1 MQDKEYL
8 KYLKSFTE
16 TSLDKNRNFPEISP
30 YVNDYDFVEGTLS
43 GYDQKWVARI
53 GKMHLYRELIT
64 ELKNNPNCAYDI
76 CYDRSDLEG
85 VVPAE
90 FSAVLKRPNY
100 WCEVDFDVFGSRVLN
115 CFGIPTVFNRR
126 FEAMDENVG
135 FVRNYVASV
144 SFIKPDEEFFDIYDV
159 NSKHDKKFELK
170 DASKYGLEETLDR
183 IGKIVERF
191 LKANHV
197 NYTKEDID
205 AYKRYMAMS
214 IAVRVGFLADG
225 DFKNGNTGIIL
236 NFARNCFRPTPNFDF
251 GELFDEDTLKDE
263 KRIGLLRDYARL
275 YPEDFLSFSRK
286 VESFVSRKNGRAS
299 ECEKLANMHI
309 REDNIKKLA
318 LNSILKNAGLIKQIE
333 FELVGAKQSGE

>member
-16 TSLDKNRNFPEISP
+16 TSLVANRNFPKISP
-30 YVNDYDFVEGTLS
+30 YVKDYDFVESGLT

-53 GKMHLYRELIT
+53 GRMHLYRELIT
-64 ELKNNPNCAYDI
+64 EIKNNPNCAYDI

-85 VVPAE
+85 VAPAE

-115 CFGIPTVFNRR
+115 YFGIPTVFNRR
-126 FEAMDENVG
+126 FEALDKDVG

-144 SFIKPDEEFFDIYDV
+144 SFIKQNEEFFDLYDV

-170 DASKYGLEETLDR
+170 NASKYGLEETLNR
-183 IGKIVERF
+183 IGIIVERF
-191 LKANHV
+191 LRANHV
-197 NYTKEDID
+197 KYSSVDIEN
-205 AYKRYMAMS
+205 YKRYMAMS
-214 IAVRVGFLADG
+214 IAVRVGVLADG
-225 DFKNGNTGIIL
+225 DFKNGNAGIIL
-236 NFARNCFRPTPNFDF
+236 NFARSYFRPVPNFDF
-251 GELFDEDTLKDE
+251 GELFDEDALKDE
-263 KRIGLLRDYARL
+263 KRFGLIRDYARL

-286 VESFVSRKNGRAS
+286 VESFVSRKNGKTS

-309 REDNIKKLA
+309 REDNIRKLA
-318 LNSILKNAGLIKQIE
+318 LNSILKNADQIRQIE
-333 FELVGAKQSGE
+333 FEFVGAMQSGE